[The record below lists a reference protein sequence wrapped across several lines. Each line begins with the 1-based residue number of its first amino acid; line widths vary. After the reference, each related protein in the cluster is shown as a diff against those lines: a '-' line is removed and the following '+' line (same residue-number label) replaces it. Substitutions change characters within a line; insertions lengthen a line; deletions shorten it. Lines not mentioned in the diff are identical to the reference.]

1 VEPSGR
7 VRRTALVASAIGNVV
22 EWYDFAS
29 YAFTATVIA
38 TLFFPQ
44 GDRTVA
50 LLATFAIFG
59 VTFFIRPL
67 GGLFWGHVG
76 DKVGRRNAL
85 SAVILLMGGA
95 TTLIGLLP
103 TYGQVGFLAP
113 ALLLI
118 CRLVQGFSAGGESPN
133 SIAFAVEYAPSG
145 RRGFWGSIIATSAV
159 LPVVLA
165 ALTVLAL
172 SSALPQE
179 AYNSWG
185 WRVPF
190 LLGGPLSIVGLYL
203 RLRMEDTPAFR
214 RIERSQ
220 RRVEGIPAA
229 EAFRKHLGGMALVFA
244 VCSFTALG
252 NYTLF
257 SYFVPY
263 LVENVGLS
271 LPVALLSNAAAVT
284 LMVLLGPVWGL
295 LSDRVGR
302 KPIMLAACGLVAL
315 AAVPAFLVAGSGT
328 LVAAV
333 LGQMLLAVGLSFGLP
348 LYSSVQSELFPTR
361 VRVTAAAISY
371 NLAYATFGGT
381 AAFVGTFLVAR
392 TGSDIAP
399 AIYLIVMAVIVFV
412 VALLW
417 LPETYRRPLLT
428 GADEVG
434 RQPREAAAPRVS

>member
-1 VEPSGR
+1 
-7 VRRTALVASAIGNVV
+7 
-22 EWYDFAS
+22 
-29 YAFTATVIA
+29 
-38 TLFFPQ
+38 
-44 GDRTVA
+44 
-50 LLATFAIFG
+50 
-59 VTFFIRPL
+59 
-67 GGLFWGHVG
+67 
-76 DKVGRRNAL
+76 
-85 SAVILLMGGA
+85 MGGA

-302 KPIMLAACGLVAL
+302 KPSCSRRAGWSHWRPSRPSWSPAAEPRLRRSWGRCYW
-315 AAVPAFLVAGSGT
+315 PSGSRSAYHST
-328 LVAAV
+328 P
-333 LGQMLLAVGLSFGLP
+333 QSSRSF
-348 LYSSVQSELFPTR
+348 S
-361 VRVTAAAISY
+361 
-371 NLAYATFGGT
+371 
-381 AAFVGTFLVAR
+381 
-392 TGSDIAP
+392 
-399 AIYLIVMAVIVFV
+399 
-412 VALLW
+412 
-417 LPETYRRPLLT
+417 RP
-428 GADEVG
+428 GYE
-434 RQPREAAAPRVS
+434 